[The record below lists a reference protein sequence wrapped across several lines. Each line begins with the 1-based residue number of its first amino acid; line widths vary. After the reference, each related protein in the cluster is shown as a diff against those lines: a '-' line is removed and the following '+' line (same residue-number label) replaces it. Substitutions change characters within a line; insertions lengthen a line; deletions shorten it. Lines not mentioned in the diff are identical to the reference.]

1 MSPHYTL
8 DELQQIAEYVHEL
21 GGEGGPVLREIAR
34 RDPAG
39 NRLIAAA
46 VMRVDGYL
54 PLDDDPTP
62 PLGIRLPRGP

>member
-1 MSPHYTL
+1 MSSPVHYTV
-8 DELQQIAEYVHEL
+8 EESAAIAEYVSQL
-21 GGEGGPVLREIAR
+21 GGEGGPMLREIAR

-54 PLDDDPTP
+54 PLDDDATP
-62 PLGIRLPRGP
+62 PFGLRLP